1 MTNSDSS
8 EKYVDWLLFLEY
20 INRNVLYCFIIGE
33 QTSVILQ
40 WMIVG
45 LERESCHLDQKNDI
59 FLSDYDDLATA
70 QIGGD

>member
-1 MTNSDSS
+1 M
-8 EKYVDWLLFLEY
+8 
-20 INRNVLYCFIIGE
+20 LYCFIIGE